1 MTKLIARAR
10 PLLLVVLALAVAVA
24 FATWR
29 ANQAHAEGGAP
40 RFTPTEISDGVL
52 FNEGPVADRLLDLNR
67 GPHPWPWTEDLRA
80 VQRQIN
86 DGLLAD
92 PALADRFAEQMQSGD
107 PIQVDEAFT
116 SLAGIVRRVLD
127 DRYGPDAVD
136 RAIFDL
142 DRKFVDEK
150 LIRIAL
156 LHNEFAFDTGHET
169 WYALDAYVAAE
180 AVVVAL
186 VAVALAA
193 LAVKMVVIPGDFS
206 AKAQL
211 AHEIL
216 IQKIA
221 GGLRMGY

>member
-1 MTKLIARAR
+1 M
-10 PLLLVVLALAVAVA
+10 
-24 FATWR
+24 
-29 ANQAHAEGGAP
+29 
-40 RFTPTEISDGVL
+40 
-52 FNEGPVADRLLDLNR
+52 ADRLLDLNR
-67 GPHPWPWTEDLRA
+67 GPTSWPWTEDLRA